1 MVKLLVSP
9 AKESEIRTV
18 ESQPRRAEEGDPRQA
33 GMGYKPSL

>member
-33 GMGYKPSL
+33 GTGYKPSL